1 MKHYALKSLWG
12 LVMLMLFAGCDLF
25 EKVDDVTIEIEIQHT
40 FEITEDFDSDGEP
53 VSYSD
58 IGTIDATKDADFD
71 KYKDKIKQ
79 FTVHSVEY
87 TVTDYAA
94 EGDVV
99 FSNGMGKFFAQG
111 STSNAL
117 AEAAISIQSVP
128 AAQGGTFTLPY
139 TTEGLEAIASQLESV
154 HKVDFQVAGTFSHT
168 PVYFNVPVTLKCTIV
183 ADALD

>member
-1 MKHYALKSLWG
+1 MKHFALKSLWG
-12 LVMLMLFAGCDLF
+12 LVMLILFAGCDLF
-25 EKVDDVTIEIEIQHT
+25 DKVDDVTIEIEIHHT

-71 KYKDKIKQ
+71 KYKDKIKE

-94 EGDVV
+94 EGEVI
-99 FSNGMGKFFAQG
+99 FSNGMGTFYAQG
-111 STSNAL
+111 STANAL
-117 AEAAISIQSVP
+117 AEAGITIQSVQ
-128 AAQGGTFTLPY
+128 ASQGGAFTLDY
-139 TTEGLEAIASQLESV
+139 TTAGLEAIANQLESV
-154 HKVDFQVAGTFSHT
+154 HKVDFEVAGTFSHT